1 MLIQVFYFKQ
11 MLFLKCFIG
20 GKSGKGARKL
30 WITDGTKEP
39 FTGLAIFFIRTI
51 SRAIT
56 TSNVAE
62 VYYTSCDYNMELL

>member
-1 MLIQVFYFKQ
+1 ML
-11 MLFLKCFIG
+11 LG
-20 GKSGKGARKL
+20 GKSGKGVKKV

-62 VYYTSCDYNMELL
+62 VCHKIHDQNLKVLEFSCTYRR